1 MSMTPEV
8 KGPELDKL
16 PISQA
21 PDVKPIRTSR
31 VRLSPGLFSL
41 GGAFAVHEIT
51 DTPVIEP
58 AAPPKPSSNS

>member
-1 MSMTPEV
+1 MNMTPEA

-16 PISQA
+16 SISQA
-21 PDVKPIRTSR
+21 PDVKPTRTSR

-41 GGAFAVHEIT
+41 GAPWAVHEIT
-51 DTPVIEP
+51 DIPVIEP